1 MPDDPAA
8 TFSETFRI
16 RYDECGASGDARA
29 SVYLRLLQELAFA
42 HSAALGYPL
51 SWYETHRL
59 FWLVRR
65 VSLVVHAPAR
75 YGETLNGT
83 TQVVGM
89 RRVLARRHNTVRR
102 ASDGA
107 AIATVVVDWIFTQ
120 AGAEPVRIPQ
130 EFASVF
136 PSLERTVAPAPLQER
151 QPPAGAAWAPVRIR
165 TSDVDAMG
173 HANNAVYLDLLDDAI
188 TRVGGPTAVDVYPRT
203 YDLQYH
209 AAAGAGV
216 ELRDLAWR
224 DDGLWQYRLESPDGV
239 LVLHGRLRP
248 GDESSPRDIH
258 RSSSPERRRI

>member
-16 RYDECGASGDARA
+16 RYDECGAAGDVRA

-51 SWYETHRL
+51 AWYETHRL

-75 YGETLNGT
+75 YGEALTGT

-89 RRVLARRHNTVRR
+89 RRVLARRHNTVHRT
-102 ASDGA
+102 SDGA

-136 PSLERTVAPAPLQER
+136 PSLERTVAPSPLHER

-165 TSDVDAMG
+165 ASDVDAMG
-173 HANNAVYLDLLDDAI
+173 HANNAVYLDLFDDAI
-188 TRVGGPTAVDVYPRT
+188 MRAGGSAALDTHPRT

-209 AAAGAGV
+209 AAAAGGA
-216 ELRDLAWR
+216 ELRDLAWL
-224 DDGLWQYRLESPDGV
+224 DDGVWRYRLESPDGV
-239 LVLHGRLRP
+239 LYVHGRLRG
-248 GDESSPRDIH
+248 GD
-258 RSSSPERRRI
+258 